1 MKRTIRENI
10 CAEYSLHDMN
20 IIGFD
25 IQGNDIK
32 MKTQSGII
40 RVSEPCMQVDG
51 YVEFQA
57 VDWDFCFVYIFDGI
71 GNVGEFKGK
80 KMMLKDFIQ
89 QYSSFSFSII
99 DEVYGYNQTKY
110 WGWLTVNR
118 NTSECIIEIYHAKD
132 MVFVGKTLYENGT
145 CGIS

>member
-57 VDWDFCFVYIFDGI
+57 V
-71 GNVGEFKGK
+71 
-80 KMMLKDFIQ
+80 
-89 QYSSFSFSII
+89 
-99 DEVYGYNQTKY
+99 
-110 WGWLTVNR
+110 
-118 NTSECIIEIYHAKD
+118 
-132 MVFVGKTLYENGT
+132 
-145 CGIS
+145 